1 MTIVRLLLLVGALA
15 AVAFAA
21 KVALTGGTSQPEAAV
36 SAPRHQLDDVREKAR
51 QLEADQQRSAD
62 RADVER

>member
-1 MTIVRLLLLVGALA
+1 MTIVRLLVLVGALA

-21 KVALTGGTSQPEAAV
+21 KVALTGSTSQPEAAV
-36 SAPRHQLDDVREKAR
+36 SAPKRQLDDVREKAR

-62 RADVER
+62 RADVEK